1 MTKVNFL
8 VMDGIKNKFLI
19 IDSRSKDIH
28 LTGEQIRFL
37 ADSRNMDTGGCDQIA
52 ILKNSSI
59 SDCFM
64 EIYNSDGG
72 EVEACGNVTRC
83 VGWLLSNEKSINDTT
98 IETLAGI
105 LNSTKVGENRV
116 KIDMGE
122 ARLKWNEIPLSI
134 DCDTTSVPLEVD
146 NLQNPVAVNVGNP
159 HAVFFIDNIDEI
171 DFDENNIGSRIEN
184 HEVFPNRVN
193 VGIAQII
200 DRDNIKLRVF
210 ERGTGETL
218 ACGTGACA
226 ATIAAIRKNYTD
238 RKVTVELKGGNLEI
252 EWTSNN
258 RIYMT
263 GDVNFEREGQIDI

>member
-1 MTKVNFL
+1 MTIVNFL

-19 IDSRSKDIH
+19 IDSRSKDIT

-37 ADSRNMDTGGCDQIA
+37 ADKDNIETGGCDQIA
-52 ILKNSSI
+52 ILRNSLNA
-59 SDCFM
+59 DCFM

-83 VGWLLSNEKSINDTT
+83 VGWLISNETSRVNTN

-105 LNSTKVGENRV
+105 LNSERVGENRI

-122 ARLKWNEIPLSI
+122 ARLNWDEIPLSI
-134 DCDTTSVPLEVD
+134 ECDTISVPLEVD
-146 NLQNPVAVNVGNP
+146 NLKNPVAVNVGNP
-159 HAVFFIDNIDEI
+159 HAVFFVDNIEAI
-171 DFDENNIGSRIEN
+171 DFSKNNLGSRIEN
-184 HEVFPNRVN
+184 NKIFPDRVN

-210 ERGTGETL
+210 ERGAGETL

-226 ATIAAIRKNYTD
+226 ATIAAIRKNLTNQN
-238 RKVTVELKGGNLEI
+238 VTVELRGGNLEI

-258 RIYMT
+258 RIFMT
-263 GDVNFEREGQIDI
+263 GNVNFEREGSIDI